1 MGRRRQ
7 ARKEGV
13 GARLGESWSALHTAD
28 NQEQPGHALQVETV
42 GAVLGDVPRL
52 RGTYGE
58 KEEAVITWPA
68 SPPPADTR
76 PGLHKAVHD
85 AAVSETMCFMDS
97 PQPSETR
104 REVTER
110 LRKPPDSCSWD
121 LQMQDRDLQLWKAS
135 STGLGQ
141 RQLSALALSLTGHVM
156 LRKSREC

>member
-7 ARKEGV
+7 ARKEGA
-13 GARLGESWSALHTAD
+13 GAGLGESWSPLHTAD
-28 NQEQPGHALQVETV
+28 NQQQLGHALQVETV

-58 KEEAVITWPA
+58 KEGAVSTWPA

-76 PGLHKAVHD
+76 SVLHKAVHD
-85 AAVSETMCFMDS
+85 AAVSETMCFVDS

-104 REVTER
+104 REVTEQ

-121 LQMQDRDLQLWKAS
+121 LQMQDKETCSRGRQAA
-135 STGLGQ
+135 LGWARGSFQ
-141 RQLSALALSLTGHVM
+141 RWLYS
-156 LRKSREC
+156 